1 MRGRWASAA
10 IGAGIARNRA
20 NAAADQQ
27 MQAADQA
34 NQIEMEKMKASYQHE
49 LDQLKA
55 KQAQAPQPQ
64 QSSGGQEDITTKLRK
79 LGELKQQGILSE
91 EEFQKLKADLI
102 AKL

>member
-1 MRGRWASAA
+1 MLR
-10 IGAGIARNRA
+10 
-20 NAAADQQ
+20 ADQQ

-34 NQIEMEKMKASYQHE
+34 NKIEMEKMKASYQHE

-55 KQAQAPQPQ
+55 SKAQARQPQ

>member
-1 MRGRWASAA
+1 MLEQT
-10 IGAGIARNRA
+10 NKCK
-20 NAAADQQ
+20 
-27 MQAADQA
+27 AADQA

-55 KQAQAPQPQ
+55 SQAQARQPQ